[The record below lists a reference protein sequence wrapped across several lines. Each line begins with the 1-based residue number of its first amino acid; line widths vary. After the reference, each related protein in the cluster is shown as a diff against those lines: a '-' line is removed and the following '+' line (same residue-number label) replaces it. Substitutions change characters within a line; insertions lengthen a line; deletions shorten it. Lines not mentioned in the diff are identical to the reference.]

1 MPYMDNL
8 HVGYRYMHIHGRPGG
23 SRSWRGKGTGKSIDT
38 LITCSYKNGVVP
50 DVLFLIG
57 ETEINKGESLVT
69 AIEGKHL
76 RSPLK

>member
-1 MPYMDNL
+1 MYIHECLTWITYTSDTGTCTYMVD
-8 HVGYRYMHIHGRPGG
+8 RG
-23 SRSWRGKGTGKSIDT
+23 SRSWRGKETGKSIDT

-69 AIEGKHL
+69 AIEGK
-76 RSPLK
+76 